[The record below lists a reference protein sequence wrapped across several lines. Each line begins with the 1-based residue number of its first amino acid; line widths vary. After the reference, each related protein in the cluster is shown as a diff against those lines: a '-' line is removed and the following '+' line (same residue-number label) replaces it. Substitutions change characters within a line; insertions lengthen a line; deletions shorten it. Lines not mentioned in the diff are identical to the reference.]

1 MPEKSFQNAVQRS
14 LIQVASA
21 PQCSRKLWTK
31 PNSGNSVP
39 CILPCKIGGS
49 WNLMKERY
57 LSKTPFLR
65 FVYLSKC
72 KIDLPCIFRNS
83 QKRFLWTGLVCT
95 KFRYKLSA
103 EHSTHINTKGLFLSP
118 GSSRTM
124 FSIILRHNSKRIT
137 RVSILPFVIL
147 TWQQHGRLGEVGGVG
162 KKHKTADVIMH
173 PSVPFFSWYLF

>member
-1 MPEKSFQNAVQRS
+1 
-14 LIQVASA
+14 
-21 PQCSRKLWTK
+21 
-31 PNSGNSVP
+31 
-39 CILPCKIGGS
+39 
-49 WNLMKERY
+49 MKERY

-72 KIDLPCIFRNS
+72 KIDLRCIFRNS

-103 EHSTHINTKGLFLSP
+103 EHSTHINTKGLFLAP

-137 RVSILPFVIL
+137 RVREEIHWKKNVFFRALPE
-147 TWQQHGRLGEVGGVG
+147 WWGGVYPCPNFLALFLEVHFWSI
-162 KKHKTADVIMH
+162 KRVYFFKNANVLNFFKTV
-173 PSVPFFSWYLF
+173 F